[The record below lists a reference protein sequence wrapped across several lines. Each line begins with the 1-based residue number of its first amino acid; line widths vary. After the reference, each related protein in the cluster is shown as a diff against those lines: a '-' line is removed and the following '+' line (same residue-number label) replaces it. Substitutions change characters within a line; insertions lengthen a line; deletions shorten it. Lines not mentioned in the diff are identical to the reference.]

1 MSRIA
6 RNSGGKKGKSI
17 PATALASLLIG
28 LFVILG
34 MSPLLNTL
42 ALLLPSYEVPVK
54 IVGRDQHESF
64 YASPRGTQGDRL
76 SYRMIV
82 QFEDGTR
89 RALACREDLYR
100 KSVAGLRNLDTVR
113 LRSSVLAGRP
123 ISLSIT
129 SKPLFT
135 TPLLRVEPSSESEV
149 HPLVMP
155 VSGILITALFC
166 WGIAIY
172 LMVKLRNNPILVNK
186 VHYPILGS
194 CAVVGL
200 VWWSSSV

>member
-1 MSRIA
+1 M
-6 RNSGGKKGKSI
+6 GKSI
-17 PATALASLLIG
+17 PATTLASLLIG

-34 MSPLLNTL
+34 MSPLLSTI

-54 IVGRDQHESF
+54 LVGRDQHDSF
-64 YASPRGTQGDRL
+64 YASPRGTPSDRL
-76 SYRMIV
+76 SYRTIV
-82 QFEDGTR
+82 EFEDGTR

-100 KSVAGLRNLDTVR
+100 KSVAGLRTLDTVM

-135 TPLLRVEPSSESEV
+135 PPLLRGEPVFQTQV
-149 HPLVMP
+149 HPLTVP
-155 VSGILITALFC
+155 ISGVLITALFC

-172 LMVKLRNNPILVNK
+172 LMVKLRSNPILVHK
-186 VHYPILGS
+186 VHYPIFGS
-194 CAVVGL
+194 CVVVGL
-200 VWWSSSV
+200 VWWAYSV